1 MSEATD
7 SVVVIVS
14 EETGTISV
22 AVDGMLKR
30 HLAPQTLE
38 KVLRSELSHPE
49 PEERKS
55 FLLIQKLTKQKG
67 GDKNEK

>member
-1 MSEATD
+1 
-7 SVVVIVS
+7 
-14 EETGTISV
+14 V

-38 KVLRSELSHPE
+38 KLLRAELSHPE
-49 PEERKS
+49 PEQRKS

-67 GDKNEK
+67 EDKNEK